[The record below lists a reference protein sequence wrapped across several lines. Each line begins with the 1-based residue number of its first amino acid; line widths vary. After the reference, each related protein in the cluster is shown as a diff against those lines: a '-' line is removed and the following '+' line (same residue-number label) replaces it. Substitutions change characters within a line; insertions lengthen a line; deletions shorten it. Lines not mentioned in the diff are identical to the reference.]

1 MKMTKKKLKELIKE
15 EITFLSEDKEDKVDV
30 DDYTDPYTDYEE
42 EDLDT
47 DKQMI
52 ALLQEIVS
60 QLKVLN
66 LSTTQAQDYASS
78 AAEKARA
85 SISVAETEEK

>member
-1 MKMTKKKLKELIKE
+1 MKITKKKLRELIKE
-15 EITFLSEDKEDKVDV
+15 EMSFLNEDKDDKERNKVKD
-30 DDYTDPYTDYEE
+30 YTDYEQ

-47 DKQMI
+47 DQQMI
-52 ALLQEIVS
+52 ALLEEIVS

-66 LSTTQAQDYASS
+66 FSTTQAQDYGAS

-85 SISVAETEEK
+85 SVAVAEAEVK

>member
-1 MKMTKKKLKELIKE
+1 MKITKKKLRELIKE
-15 EITFLSEDKEDKVDV
+15 EVSFLNEDKDDKERNKVKD
-30 DDYTDPYTDYEE
+30 YTDYEQ

-47 DKQMI
+47 DQQMI
-52 ALLQEIVS
+52 ALLEEIVS

-66 LSTTQAQDYASS
+66 LSTTQAQDYGAS

-85 SISVAETEEK
+85 SVAVAEAEVK

>member
-1 MKMTKKKLKELIKE
+1 MKITKKKLRELIKE
-15 EITFLSEDKEDKVDV
+15 EMSFLNEDKDDKERNKVKD
-30 DDYTDPYTDYEE
+30 YTDYEQ

-47 DKQMI
+47 DQQMI
-52 ALLQEIVS
+52 ALLEEIVS

-66 LSTTQAQDYASS
+66 LSTTQAQDYGAS

-85 SISVAETEEK
+85 SVAVAEAEVK

>member
-1 MKMTKKKLKELIKE
+1 MKITKKKLRELIKE
-15 EITFLSEDKEDKVDV
+15 EVSFLNEDKDDKERNKVKD
-30 DDYTDPYTDYEE
+30 YTDYEQ

-47 DKQMI
+47 DQQMI
-52 ALLQEIVS
+52 ALLEEIVS

-66 LSTTQAQDYASS
+66 FSTTQAQDYGAS

-85 SISVAETEEK
+85 SVAVAEAEVK